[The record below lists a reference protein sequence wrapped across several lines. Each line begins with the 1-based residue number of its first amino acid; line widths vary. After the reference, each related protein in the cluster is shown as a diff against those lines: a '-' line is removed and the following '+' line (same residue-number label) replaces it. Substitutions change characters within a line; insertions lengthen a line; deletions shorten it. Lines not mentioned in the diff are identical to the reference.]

1 MNLVRRRALITP
13 SIRTASAI
21 TLSVIVAVSVLCTG
35 VAHAAGPT
43 VTGTGSSFA
52 ALEIEQWKS
61 DVANEYDIAIN
72 YQAGGSTQ
80 GRLNYLNG
88 TVDFGASDI
97 EYQPDEQNLIN
108 SSSRKDFV
116 YVPVSAGPLAFMFN
130 LTGPGG
136 RISDLSLSRR
146 DACRIFT
153 EADIKWN
160 DPSIQATN
168 PGVALPDKKIRP
180 VVRNDGSGTSYV
192 LSEYCINVAG
202 DVWNA
207 FKTYVATNNPDQN
220 SIPLRE
226 GGPVSTWPQGI
237 GSATGATASTG
248 VAQTVQLSPDTIT
261 YVDAATAVTTFIDG
275 ATSPVASVENAAGA
289 YMKPVPAAA
298 TIALGYAE
306 ARANGTFA
314 LRYDGAD
321 PGAYFPSTYSYV
333 IAQTAGFDP
342 AKGKVL
348 GTFLNYAVT
357 AGQRNVEELSYSRL
371 STVLVN
377 LALDKVQQIP
387 GAPARPTDLAGAPP
401 PPNVL
406 AGTGAGGAAGAAG
419 LAGGVA
425 GAAGGSA
432 GAAGAAGGLGGSGG
446 AALTPEQAKAAAAAA
461 EVLAAQAQAASEAAA
476 ADQSAADEI
485 LAVQTNGPGGR
496 EVIFTLLQG
505 ALLVGLGVFLSK
517 GVRTSW
523 QKK

>member
-1 MNLVRRRALITP
+1 
-13 SIRTASAI
+13 
-21 TLSVIVAVSVLCTG
+21 
-35 VAHAAGPT
+35 

-97 EYQPDEQNLIN
+97 EYQSDEQNLIN
-108 SSSRKDFV
+108 ASSRKDFV
-116 YVPVSAGPLAFMFN
+116 YVPVSAGPVALMFN
-130 LTGPGG
+130 LIGPGG
-136 RISDLSLSRR
+136 RISELNLTRR

-153 EADIKWN
+153 EPEIKWN

-168 PGVALPDKKIRP
+168 PGVALPDRKIRP

-192 LSEYCINVAG
+192 LSEYCINVAA
-202 DVWNA
+202 DVWET
-207 FKTYVATNNPDQN
+207 FKAYVANNSPDQN

-226 GGPVSTWPQGI
+226 GQPVSTWPQGI
-237 GSATGATASTG
+237 GSATGATAATG

-261 YVDAATAVTTFIDG
+261 YNDAATAITTFIDG
-275 ATSPVASVENAAGA
+275 ATSPVMSVENAAGVFVRPLPSA
-289 YMKPVPAAA
+289 SS
-298 TIALGYAE
+298 IALGYAE

-321 PGAYFPSTYSYV
+321 PRAYFPSTYSYV
-333 IAQTAGFDP
+333 IAQTSGFDP
-342 AKGKVL
+342 AKGRVL

-371 STVLVN
+371 STILVN

-387 GAPARPTDLAGAPP
+387 GAPPRPTDLAGAPP
-401 PPNVL
+401 PPDVL
-406 AGTGAGGAAGAAG
+406 AGNIAGGAGGAAGLAG
-419 LAGGVA
+419 AGGV
-425 GAAGGSA
+425 
-432 GAAGAAGGLGGSGG
+432 AAGAAGGAAGATAG
-446 AALTPEQAKAAAAAA
+446 AALTPEQAAAAAAAA
-461 EVLAAQAQAASEAAA
+461 EGVAAQAKAAAEAAA
-476 ADQSAADEI
+476 ADQSAANEI
-485 LAVQTNGPGGR
+485 ASLQTSGPGGR

>member
-1 MNLVRRRALITP
+1 MNPVRRRAPFGPTL
-13 SIRTASAI
+13 RTTFAI
-21 TLSVIVAVSVLCTG
+21 TLSVVVAVAVLCTG
-35 VAHAAGPT
+35 VAYAAGPT

-97 EYQPDEQNLIN
+97 EYQSDEQNLIN
-108 SSSRKDFV
+108 ASSRKDFV
-116 YVPVSAGPLAFMFN
+116 YVPVSAGPVALMFN
-130 LTGPGG
+130 LIGPGG
-136 RISDLSLSRR
+136 RISELNLTRR

-153 EADIKWN
+153 EPEIKWN

-168 PGVALPDKKIRP
+168 PGVALPDRRIRP

-192 LSEYCINVAG
+192 LSEYCINVAA
-202 DVWNA
+202 DVWET
-207 FKTYVATNNPDQN
+207 FKAYVANNSPDQN

-226 GGPVSTWPQGI
+226 GQPVSTWPQGI
-237 GSATGATASTG
+237 GSATGATAATG

-261 YVDAATAVTTFIDG
+261 YNDAATAITTFIDG
-275 ATSPVASVENAAGA
+275 ATSPVMSVENAAGVFV
-289 YMKPVPAAA
+289 KPLPSASS
-298 TIALGYAE
+298 IALGYAE

-321 PGAYFPSTYSYV
+321 PRAYFPSTYSYV
-333 IAQTAGFDP
+333 IAQTSGFDP
-342 AKGKVL
+342 AKGRVL

-371 STVLVN
+371 STILVN

-387 GAPARPTDLAGAPP
+387 GAPPRPTDLAGAPP
-401 PPNVL
+401 PPDVL
-406 AGTGAGGAAGAAG
+406 AGNIAGGAGGAAGLAG
-419 LAGGVA
+419 AGGV
-425 GAAGGSA
+425 
-432 GAAGAAGGLGGSGG
+432 AAGAAGGAAGATAG
-446 AALTPEQAKAAAAAA
+446 AALTPEQAAAAAAAA
-461 EVLAAQAQAASEAAA
+461 EGVAAQAKAAAEAAA
-476 ADQSAADEI
+476 ADQSAANEI
-485 LAVQTNGPGGR
+485 ASLQTSGPGGR

>member
-1 MNLVRRRALITP
+1 
-13 SIRTASAI
+13 
-21 TLSVIVAVSVLCTG
+21 VAVAVLCTG
-35 VAHAAGPT
+35 VAYAAGPT

-97 EYQPDEQNLIN
+97 EYQSDEQNLIN
-108 SSSRKDFV
+108 ASSRKDFV
-116 YVPVSAGPLAFMFN
+116 YVPVSAGPVALMFN
-130 LTGPGG
+130 LIGPGG
-136 RISDLSLSRR
+136 RISELNLTRR

-153 EADIKWN
+153 EPEIKWN

-168 PGVALPDKKIRP
+168 PGVALPDRRIRP

-192 LSEYCINVAG
+192 LSEYCINVAA
-202 DVWNA
+202 DVWET
-207 FKTYVATNNPDQN
+207 FKAYVANNSPDQN

-226 GGPVSTWPQGI
+226 GQPVSTWPQGI
-237 GSATGATASTG
+237 GSATGATAATG

-261 YVDAATAVTTFIDG
+261 YNDAATAITTFIDG
-275 ATSPVASVENAAGA
+275 ATSPVMSVENAAGVFV
-289 YMKPVPAAA
+289 KPLPSASS
-298 TIALGYAE
+298 IALGYAE

-321 PGAYFPSTYSYV
+321 PRAYFPSTYSYV
-333 IAQTAGFDP
+333 IAQTSGFDP
-342 AKGKVL
+342 AKGAVL

-371 STVLVN
+371 STILVN

-387 GAPARPTDLAGAPP
+387 GAPPRPTDLAGAPP
-401 PPNVL
+401 PPDVL
-406 AGTGAGGAAGAAG
+406 AGNIAGGAGGAAGLAG
-419 LAGGVA
+419 AGGV
-425 GAAGGSA
+425 
-432 GAAGAAGGLGGSGG
+432 AAGAAGGAAGATAG
-446 AALTPEQAKAAAAAA
+446 AALTPEQAAAAAAAA
-461 EVLAAQAQAASEAAA
+461 EGVAAQAKAAAEAAA
-476 ADQSAADEI
+476 ADQSAANEI
-485 LAVQTNGPGGR
+485 ASLQTSGPGGR

>member
-1 MNLVRRRALITP
+1 MNLVRRRALVTP
-13 SIRTASAI
+13 SLRTASAI
-21 TLSVIVAVSVLCTG
+21 TLSAIVAVSVLCTG

-97 EYQPDEQNLIN
+97 EYQSDEQNLIN
-108 SSSRKDFV
+108 ASSRKDFV
-116 YVPVSAGPLAFMFN
+116 YVPVSAGPVALMFN
-130 LTGPGG
+130 LIGPAG
-136 RISDLSLSRR
+136 RISDLNLTRR

-153 EADIKWN
+153 EPDIKWN

-168 PGVALPDKKIRP
+168 PGVALPDRKIRP

-202 DVWNA
+202 DVWAA
-207 FKTYVATNNPDQN
+207 FKTYVANNSPDQN

-226 GGPVSTWPQGI
+226 GKPVSTWPQSI
-237 GSATGATASTG
+237 GSATGATAATG
-248 VAQTVQLSPDTIT
+248 VAQTVQLSADTIT
-261 YVDAATAVTTFIDG
+261 YNDAATAITTFIDG
-275 ATSPVASVENAAGA
+275 ATSPVMSVENAAGVFV
-289 YMKPVPAAA
+289 KPLPSASS
-298 TIALGYAE
+298 IALGYAE

-321 PGAYFPSTYSYV
+321 PRAYFPSTYSYV
-333 IAQTAGFDP
+333 IAQTSGFDP
-342 AKGKVL
+342 AKGRVL

-387 GAPARPTDLAGAPP
+387 GAPPRPTDLAGAPP
-401 PPNVL
+401 PPDVL
-406 AGTGAGGAAGAAG
+406 AGTGAGGAAGLAGAGGVAGAGGAA
-419 LAGGVA
+419 AGGVA
-425 GAAGGSA
+425 GAAGGV
-432 GAAGAAGGLGGSGG
+432 
-446 AALTPEQAKAAAAAA
+446 LTPEQAQAAAAAA
-461 EVLAAQAQAASEAAA
+461 EVLAAQAKAASEAVA
-476 ADQSAADEI
+476 ADQSAASEI

>member
-1 MNLVRRRALITP
+1 MNLLRRRALVTP
-13 SIRTASAI
+13 SLRTASAI

-97 EYQPDEQNLIN
+97 EFQPDEQNLIN

-130 LTGPGG
+130 VIGPGG
-136 RISDLSLSRR
+136 RVSDLSLSRR

-153 EADIKWN
+153 EPDIKWN
-160 DPSIQATN
+160 DASIQATN
-168 PGVALPDKKIRP
+168 PGVALPDRKIRP

-202 DVWNA
+202 DIWNA
-207 FKTYVATNNPDQN
+207 FKTFVANNDPDQN

-226 GGPVSTWPQGI
+226 GVPVSTWPQGI

-321 PGAYFPSTYSYV
+321 PRAYFPSTYSYV
-333 IAQTAGFDP
+333 IAQTSGFDP

-357 AGQRNVEELSYSRL
+357 AGQRNVEELDYSRL
-371 STVLVN
+371 SEVLVN

-401 PPNVL
+401 PPDVL
-406 AGTGAGGAAGAAG
+406 GGTIAAKGAAGVAGAAGGVAGAAGA
-419 LAGGVA
+419 AGGVA
-425 GAAGGSA
+425 GAAGGV
-432 GAAGAAGGLGGSGG
+432 
-446 AALTPEQAKAAAAAA
+446 LTPEQAKAAAAAA
-461 EVLAAQAQAASEAAA
+461 EVLAAQTKAASEAAA

>member
-1 MNLVRRRALITP
+1 MNLVRRRALVTP
-13 SIRTASAI
+13 SLRTASAI
-21 TLSVIVAVSVLCTG
+21 TLSAIVAVSVLCTG

-97 EYQPDEQNLIN
+97 EYQSDEQNLIN
-108 SSSRKDFV
+108 ASSRKDFV
-116 YVPVSAGPLAFMFN
+116 YVPVSAGPVALMFN
-130 LTGPGG
+130 LIGPAG
-136 RISDLSLSRR
+136 RISDLNLTRR

-153 EADIKWN
+153 EPDIKWN

-168 PGVALPDKKIRP
+168 PGVALPDRKIRP

-192 LSEYCINVAG
+192 LSEYCINVAA
-202 DVWNA
+202 DVWET
-207 FKTYVATNNPDQN
+207 FKAYVANNSPDQN

-226 GGPVSTWPQGI
+226 GQPVSTWPQGI
-237 GSATGATASTG
+237 GSATGATAATG

-261 YVDAATAVTTFIDG
+261 YNDAATAITTFIDG
-275 ATSPVASVENAAGA
+275 ATSPVMSVENAAGVFVRPLPSA
-289 YMKPVPAAA
+289 SS
-298 TIALGYAE
+298 IALGYAE

-321 PGAYFPSTYSYV
+321 PRAYFPSTYSYV
-333 IAQTAGFDP
+333 IAQTSGFDP
-342 AKGKVL
+342 AKGRVL

-371 STVLVN
+371 STILVN

-387 GAPARPTDLAGAPP
+387 GAPPRPTDLAGAPP
-401 PPNVL
+401 PPDVL
-406 AGTGAGGAAGAAG
+406 AGNIAGGAGGAAGLAG
-419 LAGGVA
+419 AGGV
-425 GAAGGSA
+425 
-432 GAAGAAGGLGGSGG
+432 AAGAAGGAAG
-446 AALTPEQAKAAAAAA
+446 ATAGASLTPEHAAAAAAAA
-461 EVLAAQAQAASEAAA
+461 EGVAAQAKAAAEAAA
-476 ADQSAADEI
+476 ADQSAANEI
-485 LAVQTNGPGGR
+485 ASLQTSGPGGR

>member
-1 MNLVRRRALITP
+1 MRRRALVP
-13 SIRTASAI
+13 PGFRTASAVA
-21 TLSVIVAVSVLCTG
+21 LSVIVAISVLCTG

-61 DVANEYDIAIN
+61 DVANEYDIALN

-88 TVDFGASDI
+88 TVDFGASDS
-97 EYQPDEQNLIN
+97 EYQSDEQNLIN
-108 SSSRKDFV
+108 ASSRKDFV
-116 YVPVSAGPLAFMFN
+116 YVPVSAGPVALMFN
-130 LTGPGG
+130 LIGPAG
-136 RISDLSLSRR
+136 RISDLNLTRR

-153 EADIKWN
+153 EPDIKWN

-168 PGVALPDKKIRP
+168 PGVALPDRKIRP

-202 DVWNA
+202 DVWAA
-207 FKTYVATNNPDQN
+207 FKTYVANNSPDQN

-226 GGPVSTWPQGI
+226 GKPVSTWPQSI
-237 GSATGATASTG
+237 GSATGATAATG
-248 VAQTVQLSPDTIT
+248 VAQTVQLSADTIT
-261 YVDAATAVTTFIDG
+261 YNDAATAITTFIDG
-275 ATSPVASVENAAGA
+275 ATSPVMSVENAAGVFV
-289 YMKPVPAAA
+289 KPLPSASS
-298 TIALGYAE
+298 IALGYAE

-321 PGAYFPSTYSYV
+321 PRAYFPSTYSYV
-333 IAQTAGFDP
+333 IAQTSGFDP
-342 AKGKVL
+342 AKGAVL

-387 GAPARPTDLAGAPP
+387 GAPPRPTDLAGAPP
-401 PPNVL
+401 PPDVL
-406 AGTGAGGAAGAAG
+406 AGTGAGGAGGAAGLAGAGGIGGAAGAAG
-419 LAGGVA
+419 AAGGVA
-425 GAAGGSA
+425 GAAGGV
-432 GAAGAAGGLGGSGG
+432 
-446 AALTPEQAKAAAAAA
+446 LTPEQAKAAAAAA
-461 EVLAAQAQAASEAAA
+461 EVLAAQAKAASEAAA
-476 ADQSAADEI
+476 ADQSAAEEI

-496 EVIFTLLQG
+496 EVIFTLVQG

>member
-1 MNLVRRRALITP
+1 MNFVRRRALVTP
-13 SIRTASAI
+13 TIRTASAI
-21 TLSVIVAVSVLCTG
+21 TLSAIVAVSVLCTG

-116 YVPVSAGPLAFMFN
+116 YVPVSAGPLALMFN

-180 VVRNDGSGTSYV
+180 VVRNDGSGTSFV

-207 FKTYVATNNPDQN
+207 FKTYVANNDPDQN

-261 YVDAATAVTTFIDG
+261 YVDAATAITTFIDG
-275 ATSPVASVENAAGA
+275 ATSPVASVENAAGV
-289 YMKPVPAAA
+289 YMKPVPAGA

-371 STVLVN
+371 SSVLVN

-401 PPNVL
+401 PPDVL
-406 AGTGAGGAAGAAG
+406 GGTIAANGAAGAAG
-419 LAGGVA
+419 AGGVA
-425 GAAGGSA
+425 GAAAGAAGGIA
-432 GAAGAAGGLGGSGG
+432 GAAGAV
-446 AALTPEQAKAAAAAA
+446 LTPEQAKAAAAAA
-461 EVLAAQAQAASEAAA
+461 EVVAAQAKAAAEAAA

>member
-1 MNLVRRRALITP
+1 MKILRRRALVAP
-13 SIRTASAI
+13 GFRTASAI

-97 EYQPDEQNLIN
+97 EFQPDEQNLIN
-108 SSSRKDFV
+108 SSSRRDFV

-130 LTGPGG
+130 LTGPSG

-153 EADIKWN
+153 EPEIKWN

-192 LSEYCINVAG
+192 LSEYCISVAG
-202 DVWNA
+202 DIWNA
-207 FKTYVATNNPDQN
+207 FKTYVANNDPDQN

-226 GGPVSTWPQGI
+226 GVPVSTWPQGI

-275 ATSPVASVENAAGA
+275 AASPVASVENAAGA
-289 YMKPVPAAA
+289 YMKPVPASA

-321 PGAYFPSTYSYV
+321 PGAYIPSTYSYV
-333 IAQTAGFDP
+333 IAQTSGFDP
-342 AKGKVL
+342 AKGRVL

-371 STVLVN
+371 SSVLVN

-401 PPNVL
+401 PPDVL
-406 AGTGAGGAAGAAG
+406 AGTIAAKGAA
-419 LAGGVA
+419 GVA
-425 GAAGGSA
+425 GAAGGVA
-432 GAAGAAGGLGGSGG
+432 GAAGAAGGLAGAGG
-446 AALTPEQAKAAAAAA
+446 AALTPEQAQAAAAAA
-461 EVLAAQAQAASEAAA
+461 EVLAAQAKAASEAAA
-476 ADQSAADEI
+476 ADESAADEI